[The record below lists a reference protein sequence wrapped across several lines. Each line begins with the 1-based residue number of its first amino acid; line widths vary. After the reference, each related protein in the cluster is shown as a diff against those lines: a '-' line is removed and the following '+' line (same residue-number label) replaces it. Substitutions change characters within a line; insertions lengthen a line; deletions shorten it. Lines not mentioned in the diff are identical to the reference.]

1 MSTVRGVQMTE
12 AMAQAQER
20 VRKLVRQR
28 IADLRLSLSEVST
41 QIGRN
46 HAYLQQFL
54 ERGIPRTL
62 PERIRPALASILQVN
77 ENDLRDDAAGTTIAL
92 RPGRTRSK
100 IITTAEAGLDREL
113 PVYASAQGGPDGMSV
128 TTEPI
133 DWVPR
138 PRPLQHVA
146 KAYAVYVVGDSM
158 DPAYRHGDMAF
169 IHPSLPLLRGSDVML
184 VREENGQMVAMIKH
198 LVSWTG
204 RHWRVKQFNP
214 VREFQLSRQ
223 EWQRASIVV
232 AKYNRR

>member
-1 MSTVRGVQMTE
+1 MGEQGS
-12 AMAQAQER
+12 QER
-20 VRKLVRQR
+20 VRKLVRSR
-28 IADLRLSLSEVST
+28 VAELRLSLSEVSAKL
-41 QIGRN
+41 GRN

-62 PERIRPALASILQVN
+62 PEAVRPALAAILQVD
-77 ENDLRDDAAGTTIAL
+77 ESAL
-92 RPGRTRSK
+92 RGETL
-100 IITTAEAGLDREL
+100 AGAPPQPRPPLQTPPESALEL
-113 PVYASAQGGPDGMSV
+113 PVYASAQGGSDGMSV
-128 TTEPI
+128 TPEPI

-169 IHPSLPLLRGSDVML
+169 VHPSLPLLRGSDVML
-184 VREENGQMVAMIKH
+184 LREENGQMMAMVKQ
-198 LVSWTG
+198 LVSWNE

-214 VREFQLSRQ
+214 EREFQLNRQ
-223 EWQRASIVV
+223 QWQQANVIV

>member
-1 MSTVRGVQMTE
+1 MPGGSV
-12 AMAQAQER
+12 MADQGSQER

-28 IADLRLSLSEVST
+28 VAELRLSLSEAS
-41 QIGRN
+41 IKLGRN

-62 PERIRPALASILQVN
+62 PEAVRPALAAVLQVD
-77 ENDLRDDAAGTTIAL
+77 ESAL
-92 RPGRTRSK
+92 RGETP
-100 IITTAEAGLDREL
+100 AGAPPVQSPHRPAPINDNAVEL
-113 PVYASAQGGPDGMSV
+113 PVYASAQGGSEGMSV
-128 TTEPI
+128 TPEPI

-138 PRPLQHVA
+138 PKPLQHVA

-169 IHPSLPLLRGSDVML
+169 VHPSLPLLRGSDVML
-184 VREENGQMVAMIKH
+184 LRQENGQMVAMIKH
-198 LVSWTG
+198 LVSWSE

-214 VREFQLSRQ
+214 EREFQLSRQ
-223 EWQRASIVV
+223 DWQQANVVV